1 MNMFHYRVNILFLI
15 LISCFTNKPAKST
28 LAQTSTIISGLSN
41 SQSDFK
47 TDWTNI
53 DNPEILDLKKK
64 ALYNTLVK
72 AKLTESIKKNKLD
85 LLNTKNIL
93 PFDYSSI
100 NVATDSGII
109 AEKSNNKFNELNN
122 DKSEL
127 VKTENTKYLIPK
139 LPQLQTLPE
148 FTIADIIPIER
159 DDIKPPDLDNIQ
171 EDIKQEP
178 TQVPDFNP
186 SDKKP
191 ENQQELQNQQ
201 KQVVLDSLSIS
212 TIKYPWIIN
221 PTDNFTFAPQLFR
234 PNKKA
239 NYIDVD
245 IRFAEDNPIINKL
258 TYANYPKKDQF
269 YWVLNENKIVIETK
283 GYQAGIVYQGRG
295 IRQQSIQEVTSSQ
308 AFWGLQSVF
317 NIPVAFENLDG
328 EVAIEEQN
336 FSIASTAGKII
347 NPEGIPAGRV
357 IINSGVDENNP
368 NVTVLRNSSSS
379 IGSASTNSPNGGGE
393 LFSNLDAV
401 NSPKILQAYPT
412 TNLQPLLETG
422 EVALREGETIPKNS
436 LESAGIFWGDI
447 LTGEGFGFTPSISSS
462 PGIKVAQEGK
472 FDNQDLLNILVNPSL
487 SQGERDVHYLNS
499 LFWTSLGRRQP
510 EFKVLSESEDSYDWY
525 RFFLSYNHNRSI
537 IQYDPTKVSAT
548 YTNLFSNYGFSLT
561 TRFSDSKIDGI
572 QAINS
577 TFGMILGT
585 IFKNIKVDIIDDS
598 LQVARDK
605 FNNRQKFD
613 ALKTASTPVQR
624 KQMNQRLNLTLNY
637 ANSSSNL
644 QQVSGTYTF
653 PSKITP
659 KKSRIFQIR
668 TGNHKRVVQFINRDI
683 NIIREGD
690 TFFSELRLSNESF
703 GPLTYIGAQIPLNKT
718 GIEPVNESSAIE
730 VILTNAQGRQFVQR
744 FNSSDNTSVP
754 VNARGADLAFDYME
768 LTRIDDVRFKWNS
781 FDGYLS
787 LPAIELLA
795 AGTSGNFN
803 YGASLGTWF
812 NVDAD
817 SAPNVNNNNLGL
829 QEPTIGIYTNARL
842 NYVKRNVELDSEKK
856 PVALNTHAPSLV
868 VNWNSASNRNN
879 PFSTFLSYYFERQ
892 EKKLGY
898 SITSGIAFVENN
910 SNLEFIGILNGE
922 FSTNKGL
929 NLKARFEIGKNIFY
943 SFEGL
948 QRINDYFSTGLY
960 FRSYSV
966 NNIGLSSRNSGLNY
980 GLIARQKL
988 KFNNVFLEAQA
999 GTGDNGFDVR
1009 FKGGYRF

>member
-1 MNMFHYRVNILFLI
+1 MNMFQYRVNILFFI
-15 LISCFTNKPAKST
+15 LISCFTNKPAEGT
-28 LAQTSTIISGLSN
+28 LAQTSTIISGLRK

-53 DNPEILDLKKK
+53 DNPEILDFKKK
-64 ALYNTLVK
+64 ALRNTLVK

-100 NVATDSGII
+100 NVANDSGII
-109 AEKSNNKFNELNN
+109 AKQSNHKLNELNN
-122 DKSEL
+122 HKSEL
-127 VKTENTKYLIPK
+127 VKIGNTKYLVPK

-159 DDIKPPDLDNIQ
+159 DDIKPPDLDNIG

-191 ENQQELQNQQ
+191 ESQQELKNLQ

-245 IRFAEDNPIINKL
+245 IRFAEDNPIINKF

-269 YWVLNENKIVIETK
+269 YWILNNNKIVIETK

-317 NIPVAFENLDG
+317 DIPVAFESLDG
-328 EVAIEEQN
+328 EVPIEEQN

-368 NVTVLRNSSSS
+368 NVTVLRNSYSN

-393 LFSNLDAV
+393 LFSNLDTV
-401 NSPKILQAYPT
+401 NSPKILQGYPT

-472 FDNQDLLNILVNPSL
+472 FDNPDLLNILVNPSL
-487 SQGERDVHYLNS
+487 SQGERDVYYLNS
-499 LFWTSLGRRQP
+499 LFWSSLGRRQP

-525 RFFLSYNHNRSI
+525 RVFLSYNHNRSI
-537 IQYDPTKVSAT
+537 IQYDPTKISAT

-561 TRFSDSKIDGI
+561 TSFSDSKVDGI

-577 TFGMILGT
+577 TFGMLLGT

-598 LQVARDK
+598 LQAARDK
-605 FNNRQKFD
+605 FNNRQKFY

-644 QQVSGTYTF
+644 EQVSGTYTF

-659 KKSRIFQIR
+659 KKSTIFQVR
-668 TGNHKRVVQFINRDI
+668 TGNHKRVVQFINRDVK
-683 NIIREGD
+683 IIREGD

-703 GPLTYIGAQIPLNKT
+703 GPLSYVGAQIPLNKT
-718 GIEPVNESSAIE
+718 GIQPVNESSATE

-754 VNARGADLAFDYME
+754 INAGGADLAFDKIE
-768 LTRIDDVRFKWNS
+768 LTRIDDVRFKWNY

-812 NVDAD
+812 NIDAD
-817 SAPNVNNNNLGL
+817 SAPNANNSNLGL

-868 VNWNSASNRNN
+868 INWNSASNRNN

-898 SITSGIAFVENN
+898 SITPGIAFVENN

-922 FSTNKGL
+922 CSTNK
-929 NLKARFEIGKNIFY
+929 
-943 SFEGL
+943 
-948 QRINDYFSTGLY
+948 
-960 FRSYSV
+960 
-966 NNIGLSSRNSGLNY
+966 
-980 GLIARQKL
+980 
-988 KFNNVFLEAQA
+988 
-999 GTGDNGFDVR
+999 
-1009 FKGGYRF
+1009 